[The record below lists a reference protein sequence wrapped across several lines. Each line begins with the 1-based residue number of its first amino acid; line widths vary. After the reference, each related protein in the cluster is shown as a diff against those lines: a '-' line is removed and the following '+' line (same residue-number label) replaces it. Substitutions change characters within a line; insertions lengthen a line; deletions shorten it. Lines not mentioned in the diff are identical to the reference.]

1 MTDDDAGSLGE
12 YLKQAREDAGLS
24 LRDVA
29 TRSGVSFAHI
39 RRLEQGERKPT
50 VEVLQK
56 VAEALSLNLDEV
68 LSASG
73 VKITQTLP
81 EPRVYFRRKFG
92 VSEDDAE
99 TMARLI
105 EKYQGKG
112 GQENGED
119 IANNDD

>member
-12 YLKQAREDAGLS
+12 YLKQAREQAGFS

-29 TRSGVSFAHI
+29 ARSGVSFAHI

-50 VEVLQK
+50 LEVLQK
-56 VAEALSLNLDEV
+56 IAEALSLDLDEV
-68 LSASG
+68 LSTIG
-73 VKITQTLP
+73 VKMTRTLP

-99 TMARLI
+99 VMARLI
-105 EKYQGKG
+105 EKYQSKG

-119 IANNDD
+119 NQDDDD

>member
-12 YLKQAREDAGLS
+12 YLKQAREETGFS

-29 TRSGVSFAHI
+29 ARSGVSFAHI

-50 VEVLQK
+50 LEVLQK
-56 VAEALSLNLDEV
+56 VAEALSLDLDEV
-68 LSASG
+68 LSAMG
-73 VKITQTLP
+73 VKMTRTLP

-99 TMARLI
+99 VMARLI

-119 IANNDD
+119 IEDNND